1 MLSIESFY
9 VIIIKITYQ
18 LIYSIGER
26 LERIAD
32 KLYKSNKSDF
42 ARAINKK
49 PQNVYQ
55 YIRGDRTPGAEF
67 LYQLTTIGVNVNW
80 VLTGKGEM
88 LEKDQK
94 SSVPLASSA
103 KEEHVGKL
111 LTSITNRL
119 NKVDFDQETKIGVLK
134 ETLDRIDAEQN
145 NYFVEYMI
153 KA

>member
-1 MLSIESFY
+1 MSSFL
-9 VIIIKITYQ
+9 IKTTCQ

-67 LYQLTTIGVNVNW
+67 LYQLTTIGVNINW

-94 SSVPLASSA
+94 RSVAFDPSA
-103 KEEHVGKL
+103 KEENVGKL
-111 LTSITNRL
+111 LSSIANRL
-119 NKVDFDQETKIGVLK
+119 SRVNFDQETKISVLK
-134 ETLDRIDAEQN
+134 ETLDKIDAEQN
-145 NYFVEYMI
+145 NYFVEYKI

>member
-1 MLSIESFY
+1 
-9 VIIIKITYQ
+9 
-18 LIYSIGER
+18 LINSIGER

-42 ARAINKK
+42 ARAINKN

-55 YIRGDRTPGAEF
+55 YIRGDRAPGAEF

-88 LEKDQK
+88 LTKDQK
-94 SSVPLASSA
+94 SSVAFDSIV
-103 KEEHVGKL
+103 KEESVAKL

-119 NKVDFDQETKIGVLK
+119 NRVSFDQETKINVLK

-145 NYFVEYMI
+145 NYFIENEI
-153 KA
+153 KGQE